1 MRTKSSDGNDSNDS
15 EEDAYRVLEVGSWCE
30 LSTYILGIGI
40 VAGAPDFYNIPEL
53 AEGSWYAELAAMII
67 LVVMTAFT
75 FWCAPSRR

>member
-1 MRTKSSDGNDSNDS
+1 M
-15 EEDAYRVLEVGSWCE
+15 
-30 LSTYILGIGI
+30 
-40 VAGAPDFYNIPEL
+40 AGAPDFYNIPEL